1 MNRQERYSRVL
12 REAAHTL
19 GSEAELAA
27 LAGVTPEQIS
37 RWSAGGETA
46 PLEVFLVGL
55 DAIAYGR
62 AARKRVRRV
71 VVIPTTGDLSQT

>member
-12 REAAHTL
+12 REAAQRL
-19 GSEAELAA
+19 GGEAELAA
-27 LAGVTPEQIS
+27 LAGVSPEQIS
-37 RWSAGGETA
+37 RWSAGGEIA
-46 PLEVFLVGL
+46 PLEVFLAGL